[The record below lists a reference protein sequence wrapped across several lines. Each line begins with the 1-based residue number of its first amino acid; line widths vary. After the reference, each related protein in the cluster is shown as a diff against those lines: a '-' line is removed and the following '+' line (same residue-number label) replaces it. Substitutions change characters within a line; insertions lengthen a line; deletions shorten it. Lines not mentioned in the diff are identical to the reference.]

1 MEQGTNTRPLFE
13 ENEQLAVKGST
24 YELVSKVAYLLGVP
38 KRIFENDHEPPKLE
52 VFGQLECDKN
62 ARIIRNLCIIRT
74 AIEQN
79 FKKISDM
86 MRLEYRSI
94 LSMPE
99 LVPGESIMQLS
110 SDGISF
116 IKKSSTKLYQH
127 VIEINR
133 LISDRINNC
142 KSIFPLWVN
151 WDYIKELFVMP
162 DGLSEEGTKKAAE
175 RYYNYKNRYPYQM
188 YMNWEPTD
196 VGNILFND
204 KKFVRLL
211 YSWHGDHFTEQ
222 SRVTDAGRY
231 VKTSIYD
238 FVNSSRKTVVVV
250 DCENSDPYNLCATLN
265 NLDYGVMKKI
275 SKIILFDDVHTAV
288 AWRIL
293 ESYTKIPVEHNMID
307 RIKGNKSLVDITLAS
322 RTCREFYSN
331 SVDSFV
337 LVSSDSD
344 YWGLISTLPEAS
356 FLVMVEHQKCGPD
369 IKAALEEA
377 GIFYCYLDDF
387 YSGNSDEIKH
397 SALLT
402 QMRGYIE
409 NAVHLNVNDMF
420 DSALA
425 YTRITMTPA
434 EKNQF
439 FEKYLRQMYV
449 SIDDDGNVSI
459 ELKRK

>member
-222 SRVTDAGRY
+222 SRVTDAGKY

>member
-13 ENEQLAVKGST
+13 ENEQLAVKDST

-52 VFGQLECDKN
+52 VFGQLEYDKN

-94 LSMPE
+94 LSMPD

-211 YSWHGDHFTEQ
+211 YSWHGDHFAEQ
-222 SRVTDAGRY
+222 SRVTDAGKY

>member
-13 ENEQLAVKGST
+13 ENEQLAVKDST

-222 SRVTDAGRY
+222 SRVTDAGKY